1 MKTLAAKGRNSNL
14 VNSIRPT
21 QVDDLTWDIGPNPDF
36 VGKNGERPFTYAAYV
51 ERGVKPGGKGLPRF
65 FDPKAKSIVDWLE
78 SRPPSRFMGPPR
90 QGRKHKAKM
99 GSPALQRDEK
109 DLRSRYFG
117 LFLHVRKFGIKAQP
131 FVEPTAKEMEPVVL
145 TRMNEAVRR
154 VLAARPGD
162 AGALA

>member
-1 MKTLAAKGRNSNL
+1 
-14 VNSIRPT
+14 
-21 QVDDLTWDIGPNPDF
+21 
-36 VGKNGERPFTYAAYV
+36 
-51 ERGVKPGGKGLPRF
+51 
-65 FDPKAKSIVDWLE
+65 
-78 SRPPSRFMGPPR
+78 
-90 QGRKHKAKM
+90 M